1 MEKGKLIEFRNQGER
16 RLAVVDRPEG
26 KKDWIV
32 IDQGGQAHKLR
43 PQRVEYEVK
52 GEFYEA
58 SEIGSFL
65 QEVEAYLDP
74 SSLEIAWELSREE
87 NIKVTPDSLA
97 QLLYS
102 EKSPVLCYAAH
113 RLLSDD
119 KVYFKNKGDFY
130 EPRSASQVQ
139 EILHQ
144 LEIEQQREREKQ
156 EFFFHVKDALEKKSV
171 EWSESDRIRL
181 EALEKLVLI
190 PEQKNNLANE
200 ILEYVDRVK
209 TPDSAFELL
218 VELGWWS
225 RHENLFLLRSS
236 YPKTFPKKVIEV
248 SQNRLIVQPRDLD
261 ENNRLDLTHL
271 KLYTI
276 DDESTEEIDD
286 GLSVEYLDGNTKGDQ
301 VRLWIHIADPTRLV
315 TPGDELDLEAR
326 RRSTSLYLPTG
337 MISMFPQE
345 LATGPMSL
353 IQGKMCPALSFAV
366 TLHQD
371 GSINDFSIHP
381 SWVKPT
387 YRLTYDDVDEMLQLG
402 ITAEPELMSL
412 WDYAQKRH
420 KWRQQQGSINI
431 KMPETSIK
439 VKSDDEII
447 IDVLDNAYSRQLVA
461 EMMILAGEVA
471 GLYGKTHALP
481 LPFRGQPQPDL
492 PSDEELLQYPPG
504 PVRYVHLRRCMPR
517 SEMGIN
523 PIRHAGLGLDHYIQ
537 VTSPIRRYSDL
548 LAHFQIKAHLR
559 GDSLPFSSDEL
570 QNILF
575 SVADSAYEA
584 TLTERQTNR
593 YWSLEYLRRNT
604 DQVWQGLVLRW
615 LKEDDNLGIILLE
628 ELGLEL
634 PHRFERNVM
643 LGDRLDVQ
651 VTRADP
657 YRDEIRF
664 REMCTSA

>member
-1 MEKGKLIEFRNQGER
+1 VEKGKLIEFRLQGER

-32 IDQGGQAHKLR
+32 IDQGGQPHKLR
-43 PQRVEYEVK
+43 PQRVEYEIK
-52 GEFYEA
+52 GEFYET
-58 SEIGSFL
+58 SDIQSFVK
-65 QEVEAYLDP
+65 EVELYLDP
-74 SSLEIAWELSREE
+74 SGLEIAWELLREE
-87 NIKVTPDSLA
+87 GEKITPDGLA

-102 EKSPVLCYAAH
+102 EASPVLSYAAH

-119 KVYFKNKGDFY
+119 KVYFKNKGDSY
-130 EPRSASQVQ
+130 EPRSASQVS

-144 LEIEQQREREKQ
+144 LEVEKQREQEKQ
-156 EFFFHVKDALEKKSV
+156 GFFSHVKEALVEKSV
-171 EWSESDRIRL
+171 QWSESDRLRL

-190 PEQKNNLANE
+190 PEQKNNLATE
-200 ILEYVDRVK
+200 ILEFLDRDK

-248 SQNRLIVQPRDLD
+248 TQNRLCSTPADLD
-261 ENNRLDLTHL
+261 ESNRLDLTHL

-286 GLSVEYLDGNTKGDQ
+286 GLSVEYLDGNTKGEN
-301 VRLWIHIADPTRLV
+301 VRLWIHIADPTRMII
-315 TPGDELDLEAR
+315 PGDELDLEAR
-326 RRSTSLYLPTG
+326 RRSTTLYLPTG
-337 MISMFPQE
+337 MISMFPTE

-353 IQGKMCPALSFAV
+353 IQGKICPALSFAV
-366 TLHQD
+366 TLHED
-371 GSINDFSIHP
+371 GSIEDFTIHP
-381 SWVKPT
+381 SWIKPT

-402 ITAEPELMSL
+402 ITAEPELMTL
-412 WDYAQKRH
+412 WDFAQKRH
-420 KWRQQQGSINI
+420 QWRREQGSINI

-439 VKSDDEII
+439 VKSDEEII
-447 IDVLDNAYSRQLVA
+447 INLLDNAYSRQLVA

-471 GLYGKTHALP
+471 GVYGRTHNLP
-481 LPFRGQPQPDL
+481 LPFRGQPQPEL
-492 PSDEELLQYPPG
+492 PSEEELLQYPAG
-504 PVRYVHLRRCMPR
+504 PVRYVHLRRGMPR

-523 PIRHAGLGLDHYIQ
+523 PLRHAGLGLDHYIQ
-537 VTSPIRRYSDL
+537 VTSPIRRYTDL

-559 GDSLPFSSDEL
+559 GDTLPFSSDDL
-570 QNILF
+570 QNIIY

-593 YWSLEYLRRNT
+593 YWSLEYLRRNM
-604 DQVWQGLVLRW
+604 DQIWQGLVLRW

-634 PHRFERNVM
+634 PHRFERNVL

-664 REMCTSA
+664 REMFPS

>member
-1 MEKGKLIEFRNQGER
+1 VEKGKLIEFRFQGER
-16 RLAVVDRPEG
+16 RLAVVDRPDG

-32 IDQGGQAHKLR
+32 IDQAGQSHKLR
-43 PQRVEYEVK
+43 PQRIEYEVK
-52 GEFYEA
+52 GESYA
-58 SEIGSFL
+58 VSDIPSFVK
-65 QEVEAYLDP
+65 EVESYLDP
-74 SSLEIAWELSREE
+74 SGLEIAWELLAEE
-87 NIKVTPDSLA
+87 GEKVTPEGLA

-102 EKSPVLCYAAH
+102 EKSPVLCYAAY

-119 KVYFKNKGDFY
+119 KVYFKNKGDVY
-130 EPRSASQVQ
+130 EPRSASQVN

-144 LEIEQQREREKQ
+144 LEVEQKRDQEKQ
-156 EFFFHVKDALEKKSV
+156 EFFTHLKEALEQKSV
-171 EWSESDRIRL
+171 QWSQSDRLRL
-181 EALEKLVLI
+181 EALEKLVLQ
-190 PEQKNNLANE
+190 PEQKNNTATE
-200 ILEYVDRVK
+200 ILECLDRLK

-248 SQNRLIVQPRDLD
+248 TQNRLIVQPPDLD

-271 KLYTI
+271 KVYTI

-286 GLSVEYLDGNTKGDQ
+286 GLSVEYLDGNTKGEN

-315 TPGDELDLEAR
+315 SPGDELDLEAR
-326 RRSTSLYLPTG
+326 RRSTTLYLPTG
-337 MISMFPQE
+337 MISMFPTE

-353 IQGKMCPALSFAV
+353 IQGQICPSLSFAV
-366 TLHQD
+366 TLHED
-371 GSINDFSIHP
+371 GSINDFTIHP
-381 SWVKPT
+381 SLIKPT

-402 ITAEPELMSL
+402 ITAEPELMTL
-412 WDYAQKRH
+412 WDFAQKRH
-420 KWRQQQGSINI
+420 QWRIKQGSINI

-439 VKSDDEII
+439 VKSDEEII
-447 IDVLDNAYSRQLVA
+447 ISLLDNAYSRQLVA

-471 GLYGKTHALP
+471 GVYGKTHGLP
-481 LPFRGQPQPDL
+481 LPFRGQPQPEL
-492 PSDEELLQYPPG
+492 PSEEELLQYPAG
-504 PVRYVHLRRCMPR
+504 PVRFVHLRRCMPR

-523 PIRHAGLGLDHYIQ
+523 PLRHAGLGLDHYIQ
-537 VTSPIRRYSDL
+537 VTSPIRRYTDL

-570 QNILF
+570 QNIIY

-593 YWSLEYLRRNT
+593 YWSIEYLRRNP

-634 PHRFERNVM
+634 PHRFERNVI

-657 YRDEIRF
+657 HRDEIRF
-664 REMCTSA
+664 REMFT

>member
-1 MEKGKLIEFRNQGER
+1 
-16 RLAVVDRPEG
+16 
-26 KKDWIV
+26 
-32 IDQGGQAHKLR
+32 
-43 PQRVEYEVK
+43 
-52 GEFYEA
+52 
-58 SEIGSFL
+58 
-65 QEVEAYLDP
+65 
-74 SSLEIAWELSREE
+74 
-87 NIKVTPDSLA
+87 
-97 QLLYS
+97 
-102 EKSPVLCYAAH
+102 
-113 RLLSDD
+113 
-119 KVYFKNKGDFY
+119 
-130 EPRSASQVQ
+130 
-139 EILHQ
+139 
-144 LEIEQQREREKQ
+144 
-156 EFFFHVKDALEKKSV
+156 
-171 EWSESDRIRL
+171 
-181 EALEKLVLI
+181 
-190 PEQKNNLANE
+190 
-200 ILEYVDRVK
+200 
-209 TPDSAFELL
+209 
-218 VELGWWS
+218 
-225 RHENLFLLRSS
+225 
-236 YPKTFPKKVIEV
+236 
-248 SQNRLIVQPRDLD
+248 
-261 ENNRLDLTHL
+261 
-271 KLYTI
+271 
-276 DDESTEEIDD
+276 
-286 GLSVEYLDGNTKGDQ
+286 
-301 VRLWIHIADPTRLV
+301 
-315 TPGDELDLEAR
+315 
-326 RRSTSLYLPTG
+326 
-337 MISMFPQE
+337 
-345 LATGPMSL
+345 
-353 IQGKMCPALSFAV
+353 
-366 TLHQD
+366 
-371 GSINDFSIHP
+371 
-381 SWVKPT
+381 
-387 YRLTYDDVDEMLQLG
+387 LG